1 MKAKL
6 REIAEDFDFR
16 LAYVPTAGL
25 SEDGLDKLLD
35 RSDLPKILERKVAE
49 GMEELKNILDVEKDL
64 KPDVNGSLAVSF
76 AKKIAEEFTGNE
88 KAERNI
94 PGTELLIASADGS
107 AASEIVFEGVVK
119 ADGSAEAAQKIRM
132 RIKGWT
138 ERDNTGERKMKVAFL
153 DENNREV
160 RTDDLSYDEFYRL
173 AHRLEERSFQTS
185 ETVGKKILVEAADF
199 KRQVETAKAI
209 EDEGERNRKLEEII
223 GPDIRSA
230 EQLGEMF
237 DELDSA

>member
-64 KPDVNGSLAVSF
+64 KPDANGNLSVSF

-94 PGTELLIASADGS
+94 PGVELLIASADGS

-132 RIKGWT
+132 RIKDWT

-153 DENNREV
+153 DDNNREA

-173 AHRLEERSFQTS
+173 AHRLEERSFQDS
-185 ETVGKKILVEAADF
+185 ETIGKKILVEAADF

>member
-107 AASEIVFEGVVK
+107 ASSEIVFEGVVK

-138 ERDNTGERKMKVAFL
+138 ERDNTGDRKMKVAFL